1 MERELEKDLK
11 EIEYLIYVHNERENT
26 HTQSVLERAHE
37 IIETCA
43 KAARTLPDLEE
54 LLSRENTPEIT
65 RSPRDNDV
73 TEYCPHC
80 DREITVSWNVERDG
94 LEKILEEIEQRKTSA
109 EKLIVKPPH
118 DKLDQVAND
127 TAEAFIEA
135 YKECQEIIRKHM
147 NDSQRKDTFEFDF
160 SGVKSFDC
168 QCGRH
173 YVNTAD
179 DRWISVEERLPEKN
193 EYFVDTSSNKEF
205 PNGYYRRLEIAYM
218 TYTVEYI
225 HGYYDGYKWMDKY
238 LDAIKNVVAW
248 RIHEPYRPER
258 RSDEKE

>member
-11 EIEYLIYVHNERENT
+11 EIEYLIYVHKERENT

-94 LEKILEEIEQRKTSA
+94 LENILEEIEA
-109 EKLIVKPPH
+109 EHPYKVPGNYDSYSQYNEAWQDAIYRVRARLEEFFQEK
-118 DKLDQVAND
+118 DND
-127 TAEAFIEA
+127 GWVTVE
-135 YKECQEIIRKHM
+135 
-147 NDSQRKDTFEFDF
+147 
-160 SGVKSFDC
+160 
-168 QCGRH
+168 
-173 YVNTAD
+173 
-179 DRWISVEERLPEKN
+179 DRTPEE
-193 EYFVDTSSNKEF
+193 S
-205 PNGYYRRLEIAYM
+205 GYYRVTVKNKELGDITEETVWFAYVDDYDMDESEWRELYEYEEVIAWREIA
-218 TYTVEYI
+218 
-225 HGYYDGYKWMDKY
+225 
-238 LDAIKNVVAW
+238 
-248 RIHEPYRPER
+248 PYNPER
-258 RSDEKE
+258 SNDEKE